1 VDKKKL
7 NFSDF
12 KNVVRNTPL
21 ISIDLIIENSAK
33 KVLLGK
39 RTNRP
44 ARDFWF
50 VPGGRIFK
58 DETLEDAFNR
68 IVKAEIGV
76 EQSITDAKFVGV
88 YQHFYNDNFSEDDFS
103 THYIVLAYKLFI
115 DDDDERTFPL
125 EQHSDYKWLETDLA
139 KKDPLVHKFTK
150 VYFI

>member
-1 VDKKKL
+1 MGKKKL
-7 NFSDF
+7 NFRDF

-21 ISIDLIIENSAK
+21 ISIDLIIENNTK

-58 DETLEDAFNR
+58 DESLEDAFNR
-68 IVKAEIGV
+68 IVEAEIGI
-76 EQSITDAKFVGV
+76 EKSITDAKFVGV
-88 YQHFYNDNFSEDDFS
+88 YQHFYNDNFSEDEFS

-115 DDDDERTFPL
+115 DDDERTFPL
-125 EQHSDYKWLETDLA
+125 EQHSDYKWLEIDLA

-150 VYFI
+150 DYFV